1 MIEFLDRTS
10 LLTGTPINRA
20 NLMGIQGFVAKT
32 TKLVDGKIV
41 ETNGKNEILTTEF
54 SKNDKG
60 EIIIIETFKGVKTI
74 VKTTTFKS
82 DGTIEEA
89 LS

>member
-1 MIEFLDRTS
+1 MVEFLDRTS

-20 NLMGIQGFVAKT
+20 NLMAIQGFVAKT
-32 TKLVDGKIV
+32 TEFVDGKIV
-41 ETNGKNEILTTEF
+41 EMNGKNEILTTEF
-54 SKNDKG
+54 GENDNG
-60 EIIIIETFKGVKTI
+60 ESIIIETFKGVKTI